1 MAKKYNC
8 TKNGRQY
15 FRITRTINGKR
26 KEFYGDGEKDAIR
39 QYTEY
44 MKQVTLGMDP
54 EAANRKFDEAFREWL
69 YSVKKYRVRESS
81 MRSYDTIYRR
91 HIKGSSLSDKK
102 LCNIKRMDIEK
113 FAVEQYELGYS
124 EASVEQYLA
133 LLSSYFTDL
142 VESDILPKNPA
153 YRVRAP
159 KDESDVED
167 EIVVFTKE
175 EQDAILQA
183 SYDMKNGF
191 LFELALRSGLRRGE
205 LLALEYSDF
214 TDNGV
219 WVRKTLV
226 NVPVTGE
233 DGSKKWVHKV
243 TITKSQSGHR
253 FVPLPQDVLVHL
265 TEHRRAQV
273 KQLGGSFSKIVFTTK
288 TGKHLSLS
296 SIGYKQSN
304 LLRNLDLPHKK
315 FHSYRHTYITNCIES
330 GLDIATVQEL
340 AGHSSLDMTRRY
352 VHLSTEHKVRAVQ
365 KMYEAMS

>member
-1 MAKKYNC
+1 
-8 TKNGRQY
+8 
-15 FRITRTINGKR
+15 
-26 KEFYGDGEKDAIR
+26 
-39 QYTEY
+39 
-44 MKQVTLGMDP
+44 
-54 EAANRKFDEAFREWL
+54 
-69 YSVKKYRVRESS
+69 
-81 MRSYDTIYRR
+81 
-91 HIKGSSLSDKK
+91 
-102 LCNIKRMDIEK
+102 
-113 FAVEQYELGYS
+113 VEQYELGYS

-159 KDESDVED
+159 KDEGDVED
-167 EIVVFTKE
+167 DIVVFTKE

-183 SYDMKNGF
+183 SYEMKNGF

-253 FVPLPQDVLVHL
+253 FVPLPQDVLAHL

-315 FHSYRHTYITNCIES
+315 FHSYRHTYITNCIEL